1 MLSTC
6 TKWANLCVCV
16 LFAVALATCVIICRL
31 LRSTRGG
38 WASETPRPERSRCPG
53 MVSRCNPQT
62 RKCDVCRENPSC
74 DLLKPINQQSWRRKR
89 FCRMW
94 TPSCCRRWW
103 RWGAGDA
110 FANTWSS
117 GQFRWKPIPPDTENK
132 GEGLAGHR
140 PVLAKTH
147 SFDYNV
153 HAHTF
158 LLRVFGWFL
167 LFGNNGWRC
176 RLIPLNC
183 NVISKM
189 CIFQKEAASAG
200 ERTF

>member
-1 MLSTC
+1 MHTF
-6 TKWANLCVCV
+6 KIRLCWPPAPNELISVSVSCLLLYWLLVC
-16 LFAVALATCVIICRL
+16 ARIICRL

-38 WASETPRPERSRCPG
+38 WASKTPRPER

-62 RKCDVCRENPSC
+62 RKCDVSWENPAS
-74 DLLKPINQQSWRRKR
+74 DLLKPINQQSWGGKR

-94 TPSCCRRWW
+94 TPSRCRRWW

-117 GQFRWKPIPPDTENK
+117 GHFRWKPTPTENK

-140 PVLAKTH
+140 SMLAKTH

-153 HAHTF
+153 HAHTHT
-158 LLRVFGWFL
+158 RVF
-167 LFGNNGWRC
+167 
-176 RLIPLNC
+176 
-183 NVISKM
+183 
-189 CIFQKEAASAG
+189 
-200 ERTF
+200 